1 MKKGTSFRNIGYV
14 VINISARES
23 FISLTFLVLIEVDF
37 KSPQLIKHCMRHS
50 VHLSDYLT
58 TKIATITSYCE
69 SRMNDMNKDEYVT
82 KHGILCV
89 CLCSF
94 LAA

>member
-1 MKKGTSFRNIGYV
+1 MKKGTSLRNIGYV
-14 VINISARES
+14 VINISALDS
-23 FISLTFLVLIEVDF
+23 FLSLTFLVLIEVDF
-37 KSPQLIKHCMRHS
+37 KSPQLIKHLYGTLS
-50 VHLSDYLT
+50 TLSDYLT
-58 TKIATITSYCE
+58 TKIASITSYCE
-69 SRMNDMNKDEYVT
+69 SRMNDVNKDEYVT

>member
-1 MKKGTSFRNIGYV
+1 MGH
-14 VINISARES
+14 
-23 FISLTFLVLIEVDF
+23 L
-37 KSPQLIKHCMRHS
+37 

-69 SRMNDMNKDEYVT
+69 SRMNDVNKDEYVT